1 MAADEKARL
10 DAGMITEEE
19 GQQEGWDG
27 MIGPINASKPVA
39 LATGLVPV
47 AAREEV
53 AEAWLGMNDFLEYQ
67 WAGGVL
73 RALEGREK
81 RAAEAAEAEAEAEK
95 GNAIERLLGSLA
107 TPAVEA
113 TPNQAQSEGGD
124 GGIFGVRSP

>member
-1 MAADEKARL
+1 
-10 DAGMITEEE
+10 MITEEE

-67 WAGGVL
+67 WAGGL
-73 RALEGREK
+73 TLNP
-81 RAAEAAEAEAEAEK
+81 
-95 GNAIERLLGSLA
+95 NAN
-107 TPAVEA
+107 
-113 TPNQAQSEGGD
+113 PNPEPNPKS
-124 GGIFGVRSP
+124 SPKPTASPSPSPNP